1 MNWLDITIGVVVIFG
16 AIGGY
21 REGFLMEVISLV
33 AILLGILAG
42 FKFMGMAMVFLD
54 SRFEINQSILPFIGF
69 ATVFV
74 IIVILVSLLGRL
86 IKASISRSL
95 LGQLDQ
101 AMGMLVGMVKVLFMI
116 SVAIWIFDS
125 LELTVFKQA
134 ISNSKI
140 APWLADVAPTIATW
154 LGDMIPFFKDVF
166 N

>member
-54 SRFEINQSILPFIGF
+54 SRFEINQSILPFIAF
-69 ATVFV
+69 VTVFV

-95 LGQLDQ
+95 LGQLDR
-101 AMGMLVGMVKVLFMI
+101 AMGALVGMVKVLFMI
-116 SVAIWIFDS
+116 SVALWIFDS
-125 LELTVFKQA
+125 LELTVFRQSV
-134 ISNSKI
+134 SNSKI
-140 APWLADVAPTIATW
+140 APWLADVAPSIATW
-154 LGDMIPFFKDVF
+154 LGDVIPFFKDVF